1 MKNNR
6 PERES
11 SLADLMSD
19 GSDGT
24 AQTPIQAPPSR
35 SGGQSAASLVPVA
48 GLGIRQTG
56 ILEHLDGSF
65 TLDITI
71 APEEAAMLRSWAEQ
85 AGEPLEGYSR
95 QTVKEALLAFC
106 SSQAI

>member
-6 PERES
+6 PAQES
-11 SLADLMSD
+11 LSDVMADDS
-19 GSDGT
+19 

-35 SGGQSAASLVPVA
+35 SGGQSAASPVPVV
-48 GLGIRQTG
+48 GLAIRQTG

-85 AGEPLEGYSR
+85 AGEPLEDYAR